1 MEERNSGNGVR
12 ACVTGGAGFI
22 GSWLVKKLL
31 ERGYTV
37 HATLRDT
44 GDEAKAGLLRRLV
57 PGAAESGRLALFNAD
72 LYDASTFAPA
82 IAGCRFV
89 FLVATPFQHDVT
101 STKLPVSVATL
112 HGGEPKQGGRR
123 TARANEGEGRK
134 APKRSSHGYT
144 ATNPRRCRPRGCRF
158 FLVAEQLPEPPLPFS
173 SMQISSGFLLHL
185 IRTQYT
191 STAEATLDAAR
202 EILKQCAESKT
213 VQRVIHV
220 GSMASSSP
228 LKAYSTG
235 FKDVID
241 ESCWTPLKVDY
252 PHRNEQFHEYTMSK
266 LLSEK
271 EFLAYNE
278 SESPAFEVVTVPCA
292 LVAGDTIQDQG
303 HATEALECAAS
314 PVTRDELRFG
324 SLRMLQR
331 LTGSVP
337 LVHVNDVCDALVF
350 CMEQPSMAG
359 RFLCAAVYPTLYEIV
374 GYFADKYPH
383 LDLLKETEVLPT
395 VQAHSD
401 KFGEL
406 GFRYKY
412 GMKEILDGSIQCAVR
427 FGSLDPAKIRVQE

>member
-1 MEERNSGNGVR
+1 MEERNRGNGVM

-37 HATLRDT
+37 HATLRDI

-89 FLVATPFQHDVT
+89 FLVATPFQHDAT
-101 STKLPVSVATL
+101 STK
-112 HGGEPKQGGRR
+112 
-123 TARANEGEGRK
+123 
-134 APKRSSHGYT
+134 
-144 ATNPRRCRPRGCRF
+144 
-158 FLVAEQLPEPPLPFS
+158 
-173 SMQISSGFLLHL
+173 
-185 IRTQYT
+185 YT
-191 STAEATLDAAR
+191 SAAEATLDAAR
-202 EILKQCAESKT
+202 VILKQCVESKT

-228 LKAYSTG
+228 LKADSTG
-235 FKDVID
+235 FKDAID
-241 ESCWTPLKVDY
+241 ESCWTPLNVDY

-292 LVAGDTIQDQG
+292 LVAGDTLQDQG

-314 PVTRDELRFG
+314 PVTRDEVRFG

-337 LVHVNDVCDALVF
+337 LVHVDDVCDALVF

-359 RFLCAAVYPTLYEIV
+359 RFLCAAVYPTLYEIG

-406 GFRYKY
+406 GFTYKY
-412 GMKEILDGSIQCAVR
+412 GMQEILDGSIQCAVR